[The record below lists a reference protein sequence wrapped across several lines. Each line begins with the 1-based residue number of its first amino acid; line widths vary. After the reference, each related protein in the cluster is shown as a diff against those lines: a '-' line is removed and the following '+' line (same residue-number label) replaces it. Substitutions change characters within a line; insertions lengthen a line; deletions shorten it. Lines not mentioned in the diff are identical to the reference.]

1 MRPENRDYYLK
12 GPEGPAGYKTALN
25 DAPYG
30 GVRQIAANS
39 CAVYESKVGLR
50 PPPRPLRRLTRP
62 SHSHSRCPAP
72 PPPSTRSRAR
82 CVRSLRSLS
91 QKLNQN
97 PPQVSVGE
105 YVTMVDTV
113 SDVVGCGDYK
123 SHMRDIF
130 VYDERRDDFSKIT
143 LRNALKACCRFD
155 DSGAL
160 WFPPGWTPPSSGE
173 TDPFMVPDNSGR
185 IVYTF
190 GDMDTAYMPDEIV
203 QKVADSLVCKYWQMK
218 NNKSESCKDDDCED
232 PEKWA
237 ECEELVGDF
246 PTVDGQPAAA
256 AAEFLPGDFRRVL
269 PAGFGASKAV
279 SGKKLLKSALQPWYE
294 FLKQRL
300 PSCRLFQK
308 EYIPS
313 WRKAEG
319 EMGGLFYNTIGKLS
333 TSKRARSASYSK
345 VGTSSLAEAE
355 AFFKTDT
362 DAAITSTGVINWDLV
377 RAKFAALVSSDGS
390 APPSPSEAALTAS
403 TIDKFILKMTLL
415 GGSADS
421 YDAVL
426 QTLCALGLAI
436 QAFKGHAK
444 DFLKHYQFVVH
455 KGLLAIADVHVES
468 GYSAINATIE
478 NFIGIIRPSAHY
490 AAFQKGVADVQA
502 VFTAASIPAAS
513 ASASA
518 ETIPGPTYPII
529 GAFDVP
535 ALNAHFGGMDMDDYG
550 PPKQRMRFGAYPSQ
564 VEGTRRGPGGAGF
577 DSEFP
582 SSIDPTK
589 LPPYSKQMDT
599 RYKDI
604 RTDPSYKV
612 LVKSAMLAFLHTPI
626 TYDTLST
633 LIDKDVY
640 YPFEFVLFRPRIT
653 HQMATGILMKAG
665 AETGETLVGHADF
678 QVRGLRPLG
687 PPPRLC
693 ALTRPCSL
701 RTMWCARCT
710 MATLRC
716 TARRLCGRA
725 TTSTLRRTLL
735 LPATCA
741 ATTPAS
747 TPSTRCTRPAA
758 RARRAPSTA
767 PWCPSPPGRRR
778 TPYSRAW
785 ATSTR
790 WTSPATL
797 RRACR
802 TCATWTWRLAT
813 RGASTTRAL
822 RSTPRCGG

>member
-1 MRPENRDYYLK
+1 M
-12 GPEGPAGYKTALN
+12 
-25 DAPYG
+25 
-30 GVRQIAANS
+30 I
-39 CAVYESKVGLR
+39 
-50 PPPRPLRRLTRP
+50 
-62 SHSHSRCPAP
+62 
-72 PPPSTRSRAR
+72 
-82 CVRSLRSLS
+82 
-91 QKLNQN
+91 
-97 PPQVSVGE
+97 
-105 YVTMVDTV
+105 DTV
-113 SDVVGCGDYK
+113 TDVVGCGEYK

-173 TDPFMVPDNSGR
+173 TDPFMMPDTSGR

-190 GDMDTAYMPDEIV
+190 GDMDAAYMPDELV
-203 QKVADSLVCKYWQMK
+203 QKVADSIVCKYWQSK
-218 NNKSESCKDDDCED
+218 HAKSEACKDEDCED

-237 ECEELVGDF
+237 ACDGLVGFFGRD
-246 PTVDGQPAAA
+246 PEAL
-256 AAEFLPGDFRRVL
+256 E
-269 PAGFGASKAV
+269 FGAGSSKAV
-279 SGKKLLKSALQPWYE
+279 SGKKLLKSALQPWYD

-300 PSCRLFQK
+300 PACRLFDE

-333 TSKRARSASYSK
+333 TSKRADVAYTK
-345 VGTSSLAEAE
+345 VGTHTEADAE

-362 DAAITSTGVINWDLV
+362 DAAITPAGVINWDLV

-390 APPSPSEAALTAS
+390 APPSPSEAALIAS
-403 TIDKFILKMTLL
+403 TIDQFILKMTLL
-415 GGSADS
+415 GGASGT
-421 YDAVL
+421 YKAVL

-436 QAFKGHAK
+436 QTFKGHAK

-478 NFIGIIRPSAHY
+478 NFIKVIDKASNHY
-490 AAFQKGVADVQA
+490 PAFQLGVKQVQS
-502 VFTAASIPAAS
+502 VFTAAGIPAAAT
-513 ASASA
+513 ASAAAA
-518 ETIPGPTYPII
+518 ETIPGPAYPII

-589 LPPYSKQMDT
+589 LPPYSKHMDA

-604 RTDPSYKV
+604 RADPSYKV

-710 MATLRC
+710 MATLRY
-716 TARRLCGRA
+716 TARQLCGRA

-735 LPATCA
+735 LQATCA

-747 TPSTRCTRPAA
+747 TRWTRCTRPAA
-758 RARRAPSTA
+758 RAPRAPSTA

-778 TPYSRAW
+778 TPCSRAW
-785 ATSTR
+785 DTSTR

-813 RGASTTRAL
+813 RAGSTTRAL